1 MTVGN
6 KSGGL
11 NVRNSRLKISSL
23 FKNLNGGQLMINL
36 EQIQQDINQL
46 PEEAQNL
53 LIDFIELLK
62 KRYSLAKKPEIASKI
77 NPEAQS
83 TLDILKESGLIGC
96 ISAESDLSTNYK
108 SVLKE
113 GLKAKYDHR

>member
-1 MTVGN
+1 MTFSHLCLLRFLQN
-6 KSGGL
+6 D
-11 NVRNSRLKISSL
+11 VR
-23 FKNLNGGQLMINL
+23 
-36 EQIQQDINQL
+36 L
-46 PEEAQNL
+46 PC
-53 LIDFIELLK
+53 
-62 KRYSLAKKPEIASKI
+62 YSLAKKPEIAAKI

>member
-1 MTVGN
+1 M
-6 KSGGL
+6 
-11 NVRNSRLKISSL
+11 
-23 FKNLNGGQLMINL
+23 
-36 EQIQQDINQL
+36 
-46 PEEAQNL
+46 
-53 LIDFIELLK
+53 
-62 KRYSLAKKPEIASKI
+62 AKKPEIAAKI
-77 NPEAQS
+77 NPEDQS

>member
-1 MTVGN
+1 M
-6 KSGGL
+6 
-11 NVRNSRLKISSL
+11 
-23 FKNLNGGQLMINL
+23 
-36 EQIQQDINQL
+36 
-46 PEEAQNL
+46 
-53 LIDFIELLK
+53 
-62 KRYSLAKKPEIASKI
+62 AKKPEIAAKI

>member
-1 MTVGN
+1 
-6 KSGGL
+6 
-11 NVRNSRLKISSL
+11 
-23 FKNLNGGQLMINL
+23 MINL

-62 KRYSLAKKPEIASKI
+62 KRYSLAK
-77 NPEAQS
+77 
-83 TLDILKESGLIGC
+83 T
-96 ISAESDLSTNYK
+96 ESDLSTNYK